1 MIDVNSEQFEL
12 DEIDRKLLAALQ
24 RDGRCG
30 YAELG
35 ELVGLTAGG
44 ARRRVMRLEER
55 GVVQV
60 VGVTDPLRLGYRSMA
75 MVGVV
80 ASGDIERI
88 ADELND
94 IPNVVYVVLSAG
106 QFDLLVEVIAEDQ
119 EKLFQVINRQVRAV
133 EGVLRAETFTYYSI
147 RTHRF
152 GWDTEI
158 TE

>member
-1 MIDVNSEQFEL
+1 MIDKHNDHHEI
-12 DEIDRKLLAALQ
+12 DDIDRKLLSALQ

-55 GVVQV
+55 GIIQI

-75 MVGVV
+75 MVGIV
-80 ASGDIERI
+80 AQGDVEQI
-88 ADELND
+88 ADALNELQ
-94 IPNVVYVVLSAG
+94 NVVYVVIAAG
-106 QFDLLVEVIAEDQ
+106 QYDLLAEVIAEDQ
-119 EKLFQVINRQVRAV
+119 AGLFEVINREVRNV
-133 EGVLRAETFTYYSI
+133 PGVLRIETFPYYSI

-152 GWDTEI
+152 GWGAI
-158 TE
+158 

>member
-1 MIDVNSEQFEL
+1 MIDKYTDHHEI
-12 DEIDRKLLAALQ
+12 DDIDRKLLSALQ

-55 GVVQV
+55 GIIQI

-75 MVGVV
+75 MVGIV
-80 ASGDIERI
+80 AQGDVEQI
-88 ADELND
+88 ADALNELQ
-94 IPNVVYVVLSAG
+94 NVVYVVIAAG
-106 QFDLLVEVIAEDQ
+106 QYDLLAEVIAEDQ
-119 EKLFQVINRQVRAV
+119 AALFEVINREVRNV
-133 EGVLRAETFTYYSI
+133 PGVLRIETFPYYSI

-152 GWDTEI
+152 GWGAL
-158 TE
+158 